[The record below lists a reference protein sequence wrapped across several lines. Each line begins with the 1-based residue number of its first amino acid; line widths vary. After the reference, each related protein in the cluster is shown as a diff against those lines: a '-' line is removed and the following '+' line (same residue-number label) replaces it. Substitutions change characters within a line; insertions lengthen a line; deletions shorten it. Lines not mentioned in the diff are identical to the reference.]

1 MKVVD
6 QRLRKLLEVRTDSPA
21 MLEALNAVASVHREG
36 GAPLDSEGA
45 RRNLRSDIEH
55 RGLDVIN
62 DFIARLAPVED
73 RLLAFNASVE
83 ELVAS
88 CDRATRRIEQSE
100 ADTASFLAQAEA
112 LARRRD
118 AVDAQLAEVT
128 EFLTKFELTDDEAA
142 ALALGPVEEDGGDAF
157 FRALARVNAIR
168 LQSLS
173 LLTGRDQA
181 LGIELLDAATKQ
193 QVRGAVGTATCTE
206 SWTRSTPLLAANTRA
221 HTLPSHSLRSRRPPR
236 WTGSLRGRTHSA
248 ATAMRWR
255 RWTWALAGARRRRR
269 PPRPFHRTACSSA
282 R

>member
-62 DFIARLAPVED
+62 DFIARLAPVEE
-73 RLLAFNASVE
+73 RLLSFNSSVE

-118 AVDAQLAEVT
+118 EVDAQLAEVT

-142 ALALGPVEEDGGDAF
+142 ALAMGPVEEDGGDAF
-157 FRALARVNAIR
+157 FRALTRVNAIR

-193 QVRGAVGTATCTE
+193 QVRRSVTGRAGEVRACRGCRQRVRPPAT
-206 SWTRSTPLLAANTRA
+206 TRGPLPVLTRARARPPSCPHTPLRDAGSRA
-221 HTLPSHSLRSRRPPR
+221 GPAVHVD
-236 WTGSLRGRTHSA
+236 GRA
-248 ATAMRWR
+248 VP
-255 RWTWALAGARRRRR
+255 RRRR
-269 PPRPFHRTACSSA
+269 AGGG
-282 R
+282 